1 MSIPFDLVKKMIL
14 DIARGV
20 TLTEAAEATGYSMEA
35 IEKFFHEE
43 VGYSYHEYE
52 GAEGIMATT
61 MAPYYDAVA
70 PVALNYDMR
79 RVICN
84 EIDSYGQVLK
94 DAEVVQNL
102 EGIWINDSKM
112 NVVAYHTY
120 DNANQLGVIHYAVN
134 GFYPDGSGIL
144 HELDVYGQIRLT
156 EENFVDLVGDN
167 VLAVTSDEH
176 TNAFKVIFKA
186 IHNDYRV

>member
-20 TLTEAAEATGYSMEA
+20 TITEAAEATGYSVEA
-35 IEKFFHEE
+35 IEKFFADE
-43 VGYSYHEYE
+43 VGYGYHEYE

-70 PVALNYDMR
+70 PVALSYDMR
-79 RVICN
+79 RIICN

-94 DAEVVQNL
+94 DAQVVQNA

-112 NVVAYHTY
+112 NVAAYHTY
-120 DNANQLGVIHYAVN
+120 DNTNQHGLIHFAVN
-134 GFYPDGSGIL
+134 GFYPDGAGVL
-144 HELDVYGQIRLT
+144 HELDVYAQVRLN
-156 EENFVDLVGDN
+156 EENSFDLVGDSTL
-167 VLAVTSDEH
+167 VLASEEH
-176 TNAFKVIFKA
+176 LSAFKVIFKA